1 MIFIQGGNG
10 FLGSALLRYL
20 KYNGINHQNITRTN
34 YKKFLE
40 KKCDIFINCSTN
52 SKKYFAEKFPEK
64 DFVET
69 TMNVLNSI
77 NNFNFKKYIL
87 ISSADVY
94 GTTNIRNSSENIKLN
109 RLNHDNF
116 YALNKIIAEQI
127 VLNFGKPY
135 IIFRLGG
142 LIGKNLKKN
151 FIFDLI
157 KEKPLRFK
165 INSKFEFINT
175 DDVAN
180 IIFNIINQKKYFN
193 QIFNLSGDGQMSIKE
208 IVDLFSRNKKKK
220 IIFHKN
226 KKLINYKINTN
237 KIESIIKLPK
247 TYNTIKTFFKI
258 NHDYNKNTN

>member
-1 MIFIQGGNG
+1 MDVVGY
-10 FLGSALLRYL
+10 SA
-20 KYNGINHQNITRTN
+20 K
-34 YKKFLE
+34 
-40 KKCDIFINCSTN
+40 
-52 SKKYFAEKFPEK
+52 
-64 DFVET
+64 
-69 TMNVLNSI
+69 MNE
-77 NNFNFKKYIL
+77 
-87 ISSADVY
+87 DER
-94 GTTNIRNSSENIKLN
+94 GTTEKLKNARNIIEKLVKQGSGRIFNTAGDPFMLEFNSNIN
-109 RLNHDNF
+109 AVNTTT
-116 YALNKIIAEQI
+116 KIQ
-127 VLNFGKPY
+127 
-135 IIFRLGG
+135 
-142 LIGKNLKKN
+142 
-151 FIFDLI
+151 
-157 KEKPLRFK
+157 KEVHL